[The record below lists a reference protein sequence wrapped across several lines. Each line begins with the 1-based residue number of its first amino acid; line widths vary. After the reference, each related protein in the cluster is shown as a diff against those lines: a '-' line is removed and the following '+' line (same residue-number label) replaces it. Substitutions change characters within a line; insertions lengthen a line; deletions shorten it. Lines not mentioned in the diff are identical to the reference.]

1 MTTKHTLGPW
11 ELMLGNYGRNKVC
24 ASYGCINGLSALFT
38 IADVR
43 VPGDSERGYTDD
55 AFNPEVAAA
64 NARLIVEAPTLYEAL
79 TGLIYGADET
89 TKERARARA
98 ISAIARVEGQQ

>member
-1 MTTKHTLGPW
+1 MAEWIVRTTDGS
-11 ELMLGNYGRNKVC
+11 RVASC
-24 ASYGCINGLSALFT
+24 ALSS
-38 IADVR
+38 D
-43 VPGDSERGYTDD
+43 
-55 AFNPEVAAA
+55 EVEA
-64 NARLIVEAPTLYEAL
+64 NARLITEAPTLYEAL